1 MIYDFSLGVK
11 GVIAS
16 LGVKGV
22 RAECA
27 ACISFFQCFVI
38 LSGVYGVEG
47 SSHKTI
53 IKMFR
58 LIDPS
63 TTLRVTE
70 TA

>member
-1 MIYDFSLGVK
+1 MISFFGVKGVYSLGVK

-38 LSGVYGVEG
+38 RPPVLCHSERSEESVNV
-47 SSHKTI
+47 SKT
-53 IKMFR
+53 
-58 LIDPS
+58 
-63 TTLRVTE
+63 
-70 TA
+70 